1 MEKVKRCA
9 IYTRK
14 SHEEGL
20 DMEFNSLDAQREAA
34 LNYIASQ
41 KASGWVALP
50 ESYDDGGFSGGNM
63 NRPALERLLDDIRAG
78 KIDIVVVYKIDRLS
92 RSLTDFASIQTEFEK
107 HNVSFVS
114 VTQEINTN
122 TSAGRMMLNIL
133 MTFAQF
139 EREIIAER
147 IRDKLSSA
155 RKKGKYIGGVL
166 PLGYRADSVAMKIEI
181 EPDEARIVRQIFNTF
196 VSTLSVKAVQRK
208 LKCEGITR
216 PVRTS
221 RKGKEISGREIS
233 CTVIRKVLQ
242 NPIYIGKIRYRGQE
256 YPGEHKGFIPE
267 ELFQRA
273 QEGLAGMKRI
283 VRAPSPEVENPFTGI
298 LYCGHC
304 RRAMFRTKKSNEK
317 RQYEYYVCSRDS
329 KAAASECP
337 VHRVTASCIDKA
349 VQKAIQSLLLTPTM
363 LAQICGRELVPDD
376 ARDELADIDE
386 VWARMFPAERRKLAR
401 TLFKRVLIFPNEVKI
416 IMSGAAA
423 EKMLKEAGVEYMV
436 EHDTGDLVMSIPCQM
451 KQHNNRK
458 VIALVDVKEEPGYR
472 SQIQRALIQAEKGM
486 ERIISGKATTIGEI
500 ADRMNV
506 DRSYVARTLAL
517 ANLAP
522 DIVKLIWE
530 GRQPKGLTLEK
541 LRHGIPDSWAEQRRV
556 FGVV

>member
-1 MEKVKRCA
+1 M
-9 IYTRK
+9 
-14 SHEEGL
+14 
-20 DMEFNSLDAQREAA
+20 
-34 LNYIASQ
+34 
-41 KASGWVALP
+41 
-50 ESYDDGGFSGGNM
+50 
-63 NRPALERLLDDIRAG
+63 
-78 KIDIVVVYKIDRLS
+78 
-92 RSLTDFASIQTEFEK
+92 
-107 HNVSFVS
+107 
-114 VTQEINTN
+114 
-122 TSAGRMMLNIL
+122 
-133 MTFAQF
+133 
-139 EREIIAER
+139 
-147 IRDKLSSA
+147 
-155 RKKGKYIGGVL
+155 
-166 PLGYRADSVAMKIEI
+166 
-181 EPDEARIVRQIFNTF
+181 
-196 VSTLSVKAVQRK
+196 
-208 LKCEGITR
+208 
-216 PVRTS
+216 RTS
-221 RKGKEISGREIS
+221 KKGKEITGREIS

-267 ELFQRA
+267 ELFRRA
-273 QEGLAGMKRI
+273 QEGLEGMKRI
-283 VRAPSPEVENPFTGI
+283 VRAPSPEVENPFSGI

-304 RRAMFRTKKSNEK
+304 RRAMFRAKKSNGK

-337 VHRVTASCIDKA
+337 VHRVTANCIDMA

-363 LAQICGRELVPDD
+363 LAQICGRELIPDD
-376 ARDELADIDE
+376 AKDELSDIDE
-386 VWARMFPAERRKLAR
+386 VWARMFPAERRKLTH

-436 EHDTGDLVMSIPCQM
+436 EQDTGDLVMSIPCQM
-451 KQHNNRK
+451 KHHNNRK
-458 VIALVDVKEEPGYR
+458 VIALVDAKEEPGFR

-486 ERIISGKATTIGEI
+486 ERIISGKVTTIGEI